1 MLLRAQTPK
10 QLASVLR
17 GQRRAS
23 KLTQKQAAALVGLL
37 PKTISA
43 FESEPGRGSV
53 DSLFKLLSALG
64 LELVLQSKTN
74 TPPATSLSEWS
85 PMPRPRK
92 SRQLAVWMNAE
103 RVG

>member
-1 MLLRAQTPK
+1 MLLHAQTPE

-43 FESEPGRGSV
+43 LESDPERGSV
-53 DSLFKLLSALG
+53 GSLYKLLSALG
-64 LELVLQSKTN
+64 LELVLQPKAST
-74 TPPATSLSEWS
+74 TSPSGSEW
-85 PMPRPRK
+85 
-92 SRQLAVWMNAE
+92 
-103 RVG
+103 

>member
-1 MLLRAQTPK
+1 MLLRAPTPE

-43 FESEPGRGSV
+43 LESDPERGSV
-53 DSLFKLLSALG
+53 GSLYKLLSALG
-64 LELVLQSKTN
+64 LELVLQPKAST
-74 TPPATSLSEWS
+74 TSTSSSEW
-85 PMPRPRK
+85 
-92 SRQLAVWMNAE
+92 
-103 RVG
+103 